1 MCVVFAEIKKG
12 IVKED
17 LKEFRV
23 FDNLKSVLSR
33 KKRMKQQREVIKKM
47 MQLKMK
53 VMLVTCFT
61 IAAVCLWLE
70 GF

>member
-1 MCVVFAEIKKG
+1 
-12 IVKED
+12 
-17 LKEFRV
+17 
-23 FDNLKSVLSR
+23 
-33 KKRMKQQREVIKKM
+33 M

-70 GF
+70 GKKERTD